1 MVTATVLKP
10 TKFQPLEV
18 VDAKT
23 LDEAAENLLKRGWTR
38 LTCPTMPQRFE
49 RVISA
54 FVPLTEDPN
63 RDEYKIDARREF
75 ADGQSELGLLETT
88 RGKLKSKP
96 RPDEIAEGRVRED
109 ETKYKFQFNNRLPGY
124 YSRKGLIERHVSFF
138 SEVAQLHGEALLL
151 GLEVAEKLDQ
161 EMPNYGFL
169 ERMFT
174 GEHGA
179 MTRLLRYMCDGEQ
192 PGIAQRHRD
201 RDFLTIH
208 VRSDRP
214 GLWLA
219 DKNDVIVPDA
229 CETRTNS
236 VLMFFGRKA
245 WEITHGKIR
254 GIVHG
259 VTDTTFKDKLRF
271 PRHTIVTFLHAAV
284 SAEEDAWGK
293 THVHELNLLP
303 HVDKYGL

>member
-1 MVTATVLKP
+1 MSTATVLKP
-10 TKFQPLEV
+10 KKFVPLEV
-18 VDAKT
+18 VDAQS
-23 LDEAAENLLKRGWTR
+23 LDEAADNLLKKGWTR
-38 LTCPTMPQRFE
+38 LSCTTLPQRFE

-54 FVPLTEDPN
+54 FVPMTDDPN
-63 RDEYKIDARREF
+63 RPDYAIDAKREF
-75 ADGQSELGLLETT
+75 ADGKSELGLLETT
-88 RGKLKSKP
+88 KGTLKSNP

-138 SEVAQLHGEALLL
+138 SEVAQLHSEALLL
-151 GLEVAEKLDQ
+151 GLEMAEKLD
-161 EMPNYGFL
+161 ERMPNYGFL
-169 ERMFT
+169 ERMFA

-179 MTRLLRYMCDGEQ
+179 MTRLLRYMCDGES

-208 VRSDRP
+208 VRSDRK

-229 CETRTNS
+229 QETRTNS

-245 WEITHGKIR
+245 WEMTEGKIK

-259 VTDTTFKDKLRF
+259 VTDTTFGDSLRF

-284 SAEEDAWGK
+284 REDEQKWGNA
-293 THVHELNLLP
+293 HVHELTIPP
-303 HVDKYGL
+303 HVDRYGL